1 MNGDHTEDNLLIVRA
16 FAEPDATAARMTGLD
31 GRSGEWV
38 AEVDGVDRT
47 VRVPWLGPVT
57 SSESRPTSTDRPPA
71 VWSVRLQRSLRTDE
85 RTASR
90 GSRNCPHHHPHGPQA
105 PRLLPPRAA

>member
-1 MNGDHTEDNLLIVRA
+1 MTTIDAAVVTAVIGHMNGDHTEDNLLIVRA

-57 SSESRPTSTDRPPA
+57 DRA
-71 VWSVRLQRSLRTDE
+71 SIRTE
-85 RTASR
+85 VVA
-90 GSRNCPHHHPHGPQA
+90 
-105 PRLLPPRAA
+105 LYRAACEKLGVAPDEH

>member
-1 MNGDHTEDNLLIVRA
+1 MTTIDAAVVTAVTGHMNGDHTEDNLLIVRA

-57 SSESRPTSTDRPPA
+57 YRASI
-71 VWSVRLQRSLRTDE
+71 RTE
-85 RTASR
+85 VVA
-90 GSRNCPHHHPHGPQA
+90 
-105 PRLLPPRAA
+105 LYRAACEKLGVAPDEH

>member
-1 MNGDHTEDNLLIVRA
+1 MTTFDAAVVAAVTGHMNGDHTEDNLLIVRA

-31 GRSGEWV
+31 GQSGEWV

-57 SSESRPTSTDRPPA
+57 DRA
-71 VWSVRLQRSLRTDE
+71 SIRTE
-85 RTASR
+85 VVA
-90 GSRNCPHHHPHGPQA
+90 
-105 PRLLPPRAA
+105 LYRAACETLGVAPDEH

>member
-1 MNGDHTEDNLLIVRA
+1 MTTFDAAVVTAVTGHMNGDHTEDNLLIVRA

-57 SSESRPTSTDRPPA
+57 DRA
-71 VWSVRLQRSLRTDE
+71 SIRTE
-85 RTASR
+85 VGA
-90 GSRNCPHHHPHGPQA
+90 
-105 PRLLPPRAA
+105 LYRAACEKLGVAPDEH